1 MPQSGAEGFAIQN
14 YSQAHQ
20 LVIIHNSK
28 LFACLSTRHN
38 WLRAD
43 SSLFVLPSS
52 LPLHSSLFVLHSSL
66 FPLPSKLF
74 PLNSKFICIIMLQN

>member
-52 LPLHSSLFVLHSSL
+52 LPLPSSLLTLPSSFFILHS
-66 FPLPSKLF
+66 KL
-74 PLNSKFICIIMLQN
+74 